1 MTEKDFA
8 DLPPLEHPQDEG
20 VVSTTPFA
28 DPSTQAVT
36 VMDPHAHPSSQ
47 KSGHQ
52 GAGKTANQN
61 TSPEAALESLPHNI
75 EAEQALLGALL
86 YNNLAYENVSDFLRA
101 DHFSER
107 SHEQIYEAITRLLER
122 GQVAD
127 PVTLKDYFQSQS
139 SLEEIGGT
147 TYLAKLAAS
156 VVSLVN
162 TGDYGKIIYDLF
174 LRRQLIQ
181 LSQDLASKSHKVD
194 LESNATDFIE
204 ETEQQLFDLA
214 TTGNMDRGFVHF
226 AEALSASIE
235 TAQIAFKS
243 DGHVVGVTTGLLDLD
258 KKLGG
263 LHPSDLLILA
273 GRPSMGKTAL
283 ATNIAFNAAQASLKE
298 KQGGAAVAF
307 FSLEMSAEQL
317 AGRILAAES
326 GIVSDKIRRGDLNGD
341 DFQRFADVAKELAS
355 LPLFIDDTPALSMS
369 TLRTRCRRLKRQHDL
384 GCIVVDYLQLLSG
397 SGKKSSENRVQE
409 ISEITRSLKALAKEL
424 HVPVLALSQLS
435 RAVEQR
441 DDKRPQLSDL
451 RESGSIEQDADV
463 VMFVFRQSYYL
474 ERKEPDLGTDQH
486 LEWQAQMENIRNV
499 SEVILAKQRHGP
511 VGTVRLFFDSKVTK
525 FGDLTAEDQAKLMLA
540 A

>member
-1 MTEKDFA
+1 MTDQEFDNI
-8 DLPPLEHPQDEG
+8 PPLEHPQDGE
-20 VVSTTPFA
+20 VTSAATFVAQATPA
-28 DPSTQAVT
+28 MPANENPTS
-36 VMDPHAHPSSQ
+36 PPYGRKSSQ
-47 KSGHQ
+47 PAGQTAHQ
-52 GAGKTANQN
+52 DLNQGV
-61 TSPEAALESLPHNI
+61 TLESLPHNI

-101 DHFSER
+101 SHFSER
-107 SHEQIYEAITRLLER
+107 AHEQIYEAITLLLER

-127 PVTLKDYFQSQS
+127 PVTLKDYFHSQA
-139 SLEEIGGT
+139 SLEEIGGIA
-147 TYLAKLAAS
+147 YLAKLSAS

-174 LRRQLIQ
+174 LRRQLIN
-181 LSQDLASKSHKVD
+181 LSQELASKSHKVD

-243 DGHVVGVTTGLLDLD
+243 DGHVVGVTTGLIDLD

-326 GIVSDKIRRGDLNGD
+326 GLVSDKIRRGELNGD
-341 DFQRFADVAKELAS
+341 DFQKFADVAKELAS

-369 TLRTRCRRLKRQHDL
+369 ALRTRCRRLKRQHNL

-397 SGKKSSENRVQE
+397 SNKKSENRVQE

-486 LEWQAQMENIRNV
+486 IEWRAQMDNIRNV
-499 SEVILAKQRHGP
+499 SEIILAKQRHGP
-511 VGTVRLFFDSKVTK
+511 VGTVRLYFDSRVTK